1 MLMRPNNKAETAV
14 HDCYCPGDMAV
25 YMRKVLARPRVGV
38 RVCHLLLL
46 ILIGSLSTRVFETR
60 TATGREH
67 FACLDPIVTQIFI
80 LPISNGEK
88 ILGNVYV
95 YAM

>member
-1 MLMRPNNKAETAV
+1 MRPNNKAETAV
-14 HDCYCPGDMAV
+14 HDCHCPGDMAV

-38 RVCHLLLL
+38 RVCHMLL
-46 ILIGSLSTRVFETR
+46 LIGSLSTRVFETR